1 MKVDANDFYTH
12 NDIEIDVDGTSL
24 RGYLEVGYEDL
35 IKKLGEPSDYFDD
48 YKSDATWHV
57 SWYDGDKA
65 TIYNWKNGKN
75 YCGREGLNTKDITLW
90 NVGGLTGSK
99 GLARLSQMFSS
110 VESKRRAD
118 QVNTTYK
125 IGMVRGH

>member
-1 MKVDANDFYTH
+1 MKIDVNDFYTH
-12 NDIEIDVDGTSL
+12 NDIEIDIDGTSL
-24 RGYLEVGYEDL
+24 RGYINVSYVELVE
-35 IKKLGEPSDYFDD
+35 KLGKPSDFFDD
-48 YKSDATWHV
+48 YKSDATWNV

-75 YCGREGLNTKDITLW
+75 YCGPEGLNAEDITLW
-90 NVGGLTGSK
+90 NVGGLTDSK

-118 QVNTTYK
+118 PNTTYIK
-125 IGMVRGH
+125 IF